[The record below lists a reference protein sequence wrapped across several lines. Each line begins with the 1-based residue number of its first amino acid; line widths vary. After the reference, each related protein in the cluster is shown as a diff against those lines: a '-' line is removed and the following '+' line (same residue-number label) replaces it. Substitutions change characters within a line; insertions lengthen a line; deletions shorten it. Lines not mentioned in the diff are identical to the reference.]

1 MISKKDQ
8 YLYESVEYNIRK
20 SIPYMAKNIQQNLKE
35 WSFAEKIGL
44 FGKEVHNRVLD
55 AAHRLNWSVNFDAKK
70 NARRI
75 RDELLTAHYSRE
87 FGKSPKNIR
96 NILALPAGSNERIAF
111 EAKLKALGARNP
123 LIGSLQ
129 KDADTTI
136 KRYSDRINKSMA
148 VLRSKRSPQKLAD
161 LYRFARKNP
170 GLKNIVP

>member
-8 YLYESVEYNIRK
+8 YLYESVESNIRK
-20 SIPYMAKNIQQNLKE
+20 SIPFMAKNIQQNLKE

-55 AAHRLNWSVNFDAKK
+55 AAHKLNWSVNFDAKK
-70 NARRI
+70 DARRI

-96 NILALPAGSNERIAF
+96 NILSLPPGSTERVGF
-111 EAKLKALGARNP
+111 EARVKALGARNP

-129 KDADTTI
+129 KDADI
-136 KRYSDRINKSMA
+136 SLKRYSDRINKSMA
-148 VLRSKRSPQKLAD
+148 ALRGKRSPQKLAD
-161 LYRFARKNP
+161 LYKFARQNP
-170 GLKNIVP
+170 GIKRAVT